1 VSKHKKSRGG
11 TTTWH
16 VPSALPDEIR
26 ARAIQGQEA
35 VFLGWQKTSSGD
47 IFPLYNI
54 LRLGHPSYLSTVT
67 QKTLQTL
74 HLHIPRTLSP
84 YPDVGPS
91 PWHNLGTELVNPATA
106 SEAIEAAGLNYTV
119 VKKRLKEV
127 VELNHPGDV
136 SDRWATVRTD
146 TGDVLGIVGD
156 SYEPIQNRDAFRF
169 FDTLVGTDEAI
180 YETAGVIGRGERI
193 WILAKL
199 PGFIK
204 VHRNDIVS
212 KYLLLSNSHDGSS
225 LVRVKLTPIR
235 VVCNNTLTAALQGAG
250 EVQIRH
256 TLNAAEDMKQAL
268 TLLGLSN
275 SLYEQLDAVFNRMA
289 LTEIS
294 DKQLLDYVKALVP
307 DNEEEEDNAK
317 IQGIRKAFL
326 ELYESGHGAD
336 LSRGT
341 LWGAFNCVTEYTD
354 HEMEGDPTNRL
365 ESIWF
370 GRGEQLKLK
379 AFQLAERMM

>member
-1 VSKHKKSRGG
+1 M
-11 TTTWH
+11 
-16 VPSALPDEIR
+16 R
-26 ARAIQGQEA
+26 ARAIQGQQA
-35 VFLGWQKTSSGD
+35 VFLGWQKTRWGEF
-47 IFPLYNI
+47 FPLYNI
-54 LRLGHPSYLSTVT
+54 LKRGHPSYLSTVT
-67 QKTLQTL
+67 EKTLQAL
-74 HLHIPRTLSP
+74 HLRIPRTPSP
-84 YPDVGPS
+84 YHDVASS

-106 SEAIEAAGLNYTV
+106 REAIEAAGLNYTV
-119 VKKRLKEV
+119 VKMPLKEV
-127 VELNHPGDV
+127 VTLNHPDDV

-204 VHRNDIVS
+204 VHGNDIVS

-250 EVQIRH
+250 EVHIRH
-256 TLNAAEDMKQAL
+256 TLNAAEDMKQAF

-275 SLYEQLDAVFNRMA
+275 SLYEQLDAMFNRMA
-289 LTEIS
+289 LAKIS
-294 DKQLLDYVKALVP
+294 DRQLLDYVKALVP
-307 DNEEEEDNAK
+307 DNEEEQDNARTR
-317 IQGIRKAFL
+317 GIRKAVL
-326 ELYESGHGAD
+326 ELYESGQGAA

-341 LWGAFNCVTEYTD
+341 VWGAFNCVTEYTD
-354 HEMEGDPTNRL
+354 HEMEGNPTTRL

-379 AFQLAERMM
+379 AFELAERMM